1 MSKLQKN
8 DVAFTQ
14 RFQVFN
20 APSLEQSVS
29 SSEYVPVF
37 PNGSLA
43 DSSVIEFN
51 LASNGVHC
59 IDLASSY
66 IYTTGKILK
75 KNKSNLVA
83 ADVVAPCHI
92 FAAALYS
99 HIELYVNDVM
109 CNDPSYYPY
118 KALVDSLLY
127 YNERDRDSFLKA
139 GMYIKDTSLDIDVN
153 KNEGFKTRANLVK
166 RRLKLFHQFMKDC
179 SVLTNTFLTL
189 SILKSK
195 CDEVHQPLL

>member
-66 IYTTGKILK
+66 IYTTGKIL
-75 KNKSNLVA
+75 
-83 ADVVAPCHI
+83 
-92 FAAALYS
+92 
-99 HIELYVNDVM
+99 
-109 CNDPSYYPY
+109 
-118 KALVDSLLY
+118 
-127 YNERDRDSFLKA
+127 
-139 GMYIKDTSLDIDVN
+139 
-153 KNEGFKTRANLVK
+153 
-166 RRLKLFHQFMKDC
+166 
-179 SVLTNTFLTL
+179 
-189 SILKSK
+189 
-195 CDEVHQPLL
+195 